1 MCIYSSAWRFCI
13 GAAGRV
19 FIGFFLALRAAG
31 VKASLREYLTL
42 QEAMQAGLGDYDVDT
57 FYFLAR
63 ATLVKDEK
71 FIDKFDKVFA
81 ESFKGILQPKPEA
94 VPGIEAQELPEEWL
108 KLLAEKVLTDE
119 EKAEIEAMGG
129 FEKLMETLRKRL
141 EEQQGRH
148 EGGSKWIGTAGTSPF
163 GANGYNPEGVRIGQ
177 QTGRNRS
184 AVKVWDKRE
193 FKNLAAD
200 VELGTRNMK
209 VALRRLRRFAREGAA
224 EELDLPGTI
233 GSTARNAG
241 FLDLK
246 MVPER
251 HNAVKLLLLLDIGGS
266 MDDHIAISEQLFS
279 AAKGEFK
286 HLVHMY
292 FHNCPYETLWS
303 DARFRAADAVPT
315 NDVLNK
321 YDASWKVI
329 FIGDAAM
336 SPYELIQP
344 GGGISSW
351 NAETGQDWLRRLIT
365 AFPKSI
371 WINPVA
377 EKHWNFTQTTKI
389 IRDMFENRMYG
400 LTLEGLDAAMH
411 RLMH

>member
-1 MCIYSSAWRFCI
+1 MF
-13 GAAGRV
+13 V
-19 FIGFFLALRAAG
+19 GFFLALRAAG
-31 VKASLREYLTL
+31 VKASLREFLTL
-42 QEAMQAGLGDYDVDT
+42 QEAMGQGLGEYDMDT
-57 FYFLAR
+57 FYYLAR
-63 ATLVKDEK
+63 ATLVKDER

-81 ESFKGILQPKPEA
+81 ESFKGILQPKPEGK
-94 VPGIEAQELPEEWL
+94 PGVEAQELPAEWL
-108 KLLAEKVLTDE
+108 KMLAEKNLTEE
-119 EKAEIEAMGG
+119 EKAQIEAMGG
-129 FEKLMETLRKRL
+129 FEKLMETLRQRL
-141 EEQQGRH
+141 EEQKGRH
-148 EGGSKWIGTAGTSPF
+148 QGGNKWIGTAGTSPF
-163 GANGYNPEGVRIGQ
+163 GAHGYNPEGVRIGQ
-177 QTGRNRS
+177 EKGRNRS

-200 VELGTRNMK
+200 VEIGTRNMK

-241 FLDLK
+241 YLDLK

-266 MDDHIAISEQLFS
+266 MDDHIALSEQLFS

-286 HLVHMY
+286 HLVHLY
-292 FHNCPYETLWS
+292 FHNCPYETLWK

-315 NDVLNK
+315 ADVLHT
-321 YDASWKVI
+321 YDHTWKVI

-351 NAETGQDWLRRLIT
+351 NNQSGQDWLQKFLNN
-365 AFPKSI
+365 FPKAV
-371 WINPVA
+371 WINPVP
-377 EKHWNFTQTTKI
+377 EKHWNFTQTTKL
-389 IRDMFENRMYG
+389 IREMFEDRMYG